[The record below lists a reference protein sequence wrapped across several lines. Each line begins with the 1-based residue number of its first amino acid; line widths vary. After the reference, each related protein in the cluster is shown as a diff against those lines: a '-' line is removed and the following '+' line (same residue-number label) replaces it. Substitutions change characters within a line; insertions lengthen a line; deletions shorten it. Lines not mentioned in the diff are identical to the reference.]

1 MRKYRVALFI
11 GRFQPFHKGHLYGL
25 RKCLE
30 VGERVIIG
38 IGSSNVSLT
47 EDNPYNED
55 LRRDMIYKVIE
66 KYIDSEK
73 VIDVIGIKDVPSDGE
88 WVEYVKSKVI
98 KSLKLKAGEVVVVS
112 NNEWVTKLL
121 GLAGFPVH
129 QTGFFNRDELEGRLI
144 RAMMREGDGR
154 WRSRVPEEVAKIISS
169 C

>member
-1 MRKYRVALFI
+1 MKYRVALFI

-25 RKCLE
+25 KKCLE
-30 VGERVIIG
+30 VGERVLIG
-38 IGSSNVSLT
+38 IGSSNVTLT

-73 VIDVIGIKDVPSDGE
+73 VIDVIGIKDVPNDSE
-88 WVEYVKSKVI
+88 WVRELEVTIDNLHLTKD
-98 KSLKLKAGEVVVVS
+98 EVVVVS

-121 GLAGFPVH
+121 CLAGFPVH
-129 QTGFFNRDELEGRLI
+129 ETGFFNRDELEGRLI
-144 RAMMREGDGR
+144 RAMMREGDDK
-154 WRSRVPEEVAKIISS
+154 WKERVSEEVAKLISS